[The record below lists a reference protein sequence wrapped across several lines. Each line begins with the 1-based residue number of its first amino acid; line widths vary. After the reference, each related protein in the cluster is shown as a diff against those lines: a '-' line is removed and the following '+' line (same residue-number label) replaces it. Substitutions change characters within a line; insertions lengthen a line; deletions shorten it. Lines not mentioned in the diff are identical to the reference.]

1 MMITACTVKSPA
13 SLERSRV
20 LLINGSEKDDRTCR
34 MVRLSRELLEAEGID
49 TDVLDPAVHQS
60 THVYEKWLFAH
71 AVIIIAPAGSST
83 IGKRFKPAI
92 DRLAGA
98 GYPRHLSDLAYGVI
112 VHGDP
117 VGTEETRNIL
127 TQWFDTL
134 GMVDSDSFA
143 PLDRHMGYHEP
154 SLNTESAYK
163 SDEDYKAE
171 VRNVARAV
179 CTAMADLRAGKLSP
193 PERRALRHGQA

>member
-1 MMITACTVKSPA
+1 MMTAACTVKSPA

-34 MVRLSRELLEAEGID
+34 MVRLSRELLEADGID

-83 IGKRFKPAI
+83 IAKRFKPAI

-98 GYPRHLSDLAYGVI
+98 GYPRHLADLAYGVI

-127 TQWFDTL
+127 THWFDTL
-134 GMVDSDSFA
+134 GMVDADSFA

-179 CTAMADLRAGKLSP
+179 STAMADLRAGKLSP
-193 PERRALRHGQA
+193 PERRILRNRVA

>member
-1 MMITACTVKSPA
+1 MMTAACNAPPPA
-13 SLERSRV
+13 TLERARV

-34 MVRLSRELLEAEGID
+34 MIGLSRELLNAQGIE

-83 IGKRFKPAI
+83 IAKRFKPAI

-98 GYPRHLSDLAYGVI
+98 GYPRHLADLAYGVI

-117 VGTEETRNIL
+117 VGSQDTRTSL
-127 TQWFDTL
+127 TGWLDGL

-143 PLDRHMGYHEP
+143 PLDPLMGYHELSGGAEP
-154 SLNTESAYK
+154 ACK
-163 SDEDYKAE
+163 GDEDYQAE
-171 VRNVARAV
+171 VRIVAHAV
-179 CTAMADLRAGKLSP
+179 ANAIADLRAGKLSP
-193 PERRALRHGQA
+193 PERRLARSGLV